1 MEVYSRMNRLDL
13 YSRSRGFRKV
23 EIQRPVYEKP
33 IDRLIEKIGGEI
45 VSRGSKSIIRI
56 FQKIPYNSMHGSVR
70 LHDPYSVDTG
80 LLELLFQGINEPV
93 SLKDMLFFDIETTG
107 LSGGAGTVVFMI
119 GFLTAKEEGLEITQL
134 FLNSLSSQRLFLE
147 HVKEYLASY
156 RYLVSYNGKS
166 FDFNIIKSRFIMQG
180 MHFEEEGVKHLDLLY
195 TSRRIWR
202 GLLPDFSL
210 ATVEGRILDVKRT
223 EDIPGWQVPE
233 VYAHFLR
240 GRDVY
245 EDVKT
250 VFSHNRDDVLSLLAL
265 LITQL
270 RVVAQAGE
278 GEKAHVLAGSCGYD
292 PVSVSRLFEAHHQRQ
307 KAVNILSSHH
317 EDTAAM
323 KNLALLHKKDGRFE
337 QALQH
342 FKRLCGKRSSLSD
355 FLFACTEIAK
365 IYEHRIRDFQQALSF
380 TQMMRRRLK
389 RAEYF
394 YPSDSMWFE
403 SALESVNRRY
413 DRLLRKIG
421 RIE

>member
-1 MEVYSRMNRLDL
+1 MNRLDL

-166 FDFNIIKSRFIMQG
+166 FDFN
-180 MHFEEEGVKHLDLLY
+180 
-195 TSRRIWR
+195 
-202 GLLPDFSL
+202 LLPDFSL

>member
-1 MEVYSRMNRLDL
+1 MNRLDL
-13 YSRSRGFRKV
+13 YSRLRGLRKSDLP
-23 EIQRPVYEKP
+23 RPVGGNP
-33 IDRLIEKIGGEI
+33 IECLNEKIGGEI
-45 VSRGSKSIIRI
+45 VSRPTGSIVRI
-56 FQKIPYNSMHGSVR
+56 FRKIPYNSMHGGFR
-70 LHDPYSVDTG
+70 LYDPYSVDTC
-80 LLELLFQGINEPV
+80 LLELLFRGIDQPV

-107 LSGGAGTVVFMI
+107 LSGGAGTVVFLI
-119 GFLTAKEEGLEITQL
+119 GFLTAKEEGLEFTQL
-134 FLNSLSSQRLFLE
+134 FLNSLSSQHLFLE
-147 HVKEYLASY
+147 HVKEHFAPY

-166 FDFNIIKSRFIMQG
+166 FDFNIIKNRFVMQG
-180 MHFEEEGVKHLDLLY
+180 MRFEEEGVKHLDLLY
-195 TSRRIWR
+195 TSRRIWK

-210 ATVEGRILDVKRT
+210 ATVERRILDVKRT
-223 EDIPGWQVPE
+223 QDIPGWRVPE

-245 EDVKT
+245 EDMKA

-265 LITQL
+265 LVTQL

-278 GEKAHVLAGSCGYD
+278 GEKAHGLDRSCGYD
-292 PVSVSRLFEAHHQRQ
+292 PVSVSRFFEAHQQRQ
-307 KAVNILSSHH
+307 KAVNILSSNL
-317 EDTAAM
+317 EDTEAM
-323 KNLALLHKKDGRFE
+323 KSLALLHKKDGCFE

-342 FKRLCGKRSSLSD
+342 FKQLCEKRVSLSD

-380 TQMMRRRLK
+380 TQMMLDRLK

-394 YPSDSMWFE
+394 YPPDSMWFE

-413 DRLLRKIG
+413 SRLLRKIG